1 MEKKWL
7 LRLPKDLDD
16 WLTLKAAEETVAR
29 GKRVSKNTMIIE
41 LATNARHGELS
52 DDRVSRAEEGES
64 WQDVKSALA
73 FIQKTIELKAKEGQ
87 AVSDRI
93 RQRMSVNLKLLES
106 YIEELVD

>member
-16 WLTLKAAEETVAR
+16 WLTLRAAEESVMR
-29 GKRVSKNTMIIE
+29 GKRISKNTLVIE
-41 LATNARHGELS
+41 LANNAKSGELS
-52 DDRVSRAEEGES
+52 DPQVRPTKAED
-64 WQDVKSALA
+64 WQDTKSALA
-73 FIQKTIELKAKEGQ
+73 FIQKTLELKAPEGS

-106 YIEELVD
+106 YIEDLED

>member
-29 GKRVSKNTMIIE
+29 GRRVSKNTVIIE
-41 LATNARHGELS
+41 LATNARLGELS
-52 DDRVSRAEEGES
+52 DGHVSSAEEEES

-73 FIQKTIELKAKEGQ
+73 FIQKTIEIKGEEGL

-106 YIEELVD
+106 YIEDLMD